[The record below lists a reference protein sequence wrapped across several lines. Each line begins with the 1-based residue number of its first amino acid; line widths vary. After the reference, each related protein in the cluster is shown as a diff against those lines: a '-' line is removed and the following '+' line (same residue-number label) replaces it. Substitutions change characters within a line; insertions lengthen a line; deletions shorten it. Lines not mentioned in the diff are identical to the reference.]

1 MKLSN
6 TLLGLTVGLFA
17 ASASA
22 LSLGAAHGHVV
33 LGRPIDLTFDIHT
46 DPGTELDVACVQAF
60 AQAGETQIDNSRL
73 QITALPVIAGRP
85 PSVRIR
91 SSIAVVEPI
100 LTMRLVVGCSG
111 VVSRSYD
118 FFAEVPASQV
128 ASSLPLVITPPGT
141 FAAPPPAKV
150 APPLAKPDKPVK
162 LAKPPKERAAPKSA
176 AAKSAE
182 AVAVAAS
189 ESTLPAAVP
198 RKPRL
203 TVEPLGDWLAEATPA
218 PLRLSPSLQQPPQD
232 APSAQRAQA
241 AALWQLLNISA
252 QEVQQTQ
259 VRLQQQQA
267 EIEAARASRE
277 KLQTTL
283 TALQKQVDRMDVQ
296 RLPAALLY
304 SLLALLVVICAA
316 LAWLWQRTR
325 SYRPGQRVDSG
336 WSNSEALRDKEPAY
350 SPPLDTE
357 SPAPLAQT
365 VPSSAVPVVL
375 TKTAAPA
382 PAEMPVAAPLAVPV
396 AADQS
401 TVPANLALVSAP
413 AVATAAT
420 AAAAAAVR
428 MLNPE
433 DLFDL
438 QQQAEFF
445 ISVGE
450 HDQAIE
456 VMKQHIDEN
465 ATASP
470 LMYLELLRLY
480 RSLGRSDDFK
490 ALRAQ
495 FQRHFNAVVPE
506 FSAFQGGGRTLL
518 DYPETAA
525 SIEAVWSDNAVLP
538 LLEGYIF
545 CPAEG
550 CSSTVEPF
558 ELLAYDDLLL
568 LYAIARTIPANS
580 RGAPPPRER
589 TTPYAVELPQSSD
602 PVEPLESLG
611 LVEQDLLSP
620 ASLPAL
626 DDEVD
631 FDLGPFL
638 DVDLLAPVSAGVEPP
653 IKPGAAPAPELPVLG
668 NLIEYDTH
676 LLSKA
681 ATPSPVAP
689 PQPSAPV
696 SAWTFDLDLDLSE
709 IDGPEA
715 RELPPLTEGVV
726 PALEVTPAP
735 TADQPI
741 GFGAVTDRFEARFD
755 LEDEEGKPMDF

>member
-1 MKLSN
+1 MKFSN
-6 TLLGLTVGLFA
+6 TLLGLAVGLFA
-17 ASASA
+17 SHAAA
-22 LSLGAAHGHVV
+22 LSLGAAHGQVV
-33 LGRPIDLTFDIHT
+33 LGRPIDLVFDIHT
-46 DPGTELDVACVQAF
+46 DPGSELDVACVKAS
-60 AQAGETQIDNSRL
+60 AQAGETQIDSSRL
-73 QITALPVIAGRP
+73 QITALPVVAGRA
-85 PSVRIR
+85 PSVRVR
-91 SSIAVVEPI
+91 SSLVVLEPI
-100 LTMRLVVGCSG
+100 LTLRLVVGCSG

-118 FFAEVPASQV
+118 FFAEVPPAQ
-128 ASSLPLVITPPGT
+128 AAQAAKALPLVI
-141 FAAPPPAKV
+141 APPPRATAAAAAA
-150 APPLAKPDKPVK
+150 APEPFSAALPPP
-162 LAKPPKERAAPKSA
+162 PPKPKPKKPNQPPKKQPAPQAAEAAAPA
-176 AAKSAE
+176 A
-182 AVAVAAS
+182 
-189 ESTLPAAVP
+189 P
-198 RKPRL
+198 RTSRL
-203 TVEPLGDWLAEATPA
+203 TVEPLGDWLAQATPA
-218 PLRLSPSLQQPPQD
+218 PLRLSPSLQELPQD

-283 TALQKQVDRMDVQ
+283 TALQKQVDSMDVQ
-296 RLPAALLY
+296 RLPTALLY

-325 SYRPGQRVDSG
+325 SYLPGPRVDSG
-336 WSNSEALRDKEPAY
+336 WSNSEALRDKEHAY
-350 SPPLDTE
+350 SPPLDAE
-357 SPAPLAQT
+357 SPAPLAQAAQAA
-365 VPSSAVPVVL
+365 PSSAVPVVL

-382 PAEMPVAAPLAVPV
+382 PAEMPVAAPLAADQQTVL
-396 AADQS
+396 AAD
-401 TVPANLALVSAP
+401 LALVSAP
-413 AVATAAT
+413 AVAT
-420 AAAAAAVR
+420 AAAAAVR

-495 FQRHFNAVVPE
+495 FQRYFNAVVPE
-506 FSAFQGGGRTLL
+506 LSALQGGGRTLL

-525 SIEAVWSDNAVLP
+525 SIEAVWSDNAVLA
-538 LLEGYIF
+538 LLEGCIF

-558 ELLAYDDLLL
+558 ELPAYDDLLL
-568 LYAIARTIPANS
+568 LYAIARTIPADS
-580 RGAPPPRER
+580 RGAPPPRQR
-589 TTPYAVELPQSSD
+589 TTPYAVELAQSLD

-611 LVEQDLLSP
+611 LVEPARLSP

-638 DVDLLAPVSAGVEPP
+638 DVDLLTPVSTVVEPP
-653 IKPGAAPAPELPVLG
+653 VKPDAAPAPELPVLG

-681 ATPSPVAP
+681 AMPSPVAP
-689 PQPSAPV
+689 PQPSAPA

-709 IDGPEA
+709 IDGSDA

-735 TADQPI
+735 AADQPI
-741 GFGAVTDRFEARFD
+741 GFGAVSDRFEARFD
-755 LEDEEGKPMDF
+755 LEDDKGKPMDF